1 MRSKVTPLESVM
13 SLIKDDMTIMFG
25 GFLKL
30 GYPDTI
36 IEAIIQK
43 NVKNITIIANDAG
56 YVGVGI
62 GKLIVNKQVKKIITS
77 YIGTN
82 TVGVDMMNNG
92 ELEVVFVPQGSLVEM
107 IRAGGAGLGGI
118 LTQTGLGTINAVGKD
133 IITIDGKGFILEKP
147 LRADLAIINAQQ
159 GDKAGNLIYLGT
171 SRNFNPIMATAA
183 DVVIAEVETIVEVGE
198 LSPDFIH
205 TPAAF
210 VDYIVQSD
218 VKK

>member
-1 MRSKVTPLESVM
+1 MP
-13 SLIKDDMTIMFG
+13 LIKDDMTIMFG

-36 IEAIIQK
+36 INAIIEK
-43 NVKNITIIANDAG
+43 NVKNITIIANDGG
-56 YVGVGI
+56 YVGIGI

-82 TVGVDMMNNG
+82 TIGVDMMNNG

-107 IRAGGAGLGGI
+107 IRAAGAGLGGV
-118 LTQTGLGTINAVGKD
+118 LTQTGLGTINAIGKD
-133 IITIDGKGFILEKP
+133 IIKIDEKEFILEKP
-147 LRADLAIINAQQ
+147 LRADIAVINAQQ
-159 GDKAGNLIYLGT
+159 GDKSGNLIYLGT

-183 DVVIAEVETIVEVGE
+183 DIVIAEVEKIVEVGE

-205 TPAAF
+205 TPAVF
-210 VDYIVQSD
+210 VDYIVQSNT
-218 VKK
+218 KRTF